1 MPPTPDAHPGF
12 IHTEDTLSSP
22 SRPPARR
29 VAIYPGSFD
38 PIHNGHIDIAHRA
51 AGLFDELVIAV
62 YDRPSK
68 SLLFSPEERL
78 ALARESIPESVDG
91 CHVLVEG
98 FSGLLVHYARA
109 RGARA
114 IVRGLRAVTDFENE
128 LQMTLMNR
136 YLEGEVETV
145 FLMTSLR
152 NAYLS
157 SSLIKEVAR
166 GGGNID
172 GLVSPVVADALRG
185 RFERQQS

>member
-1 MPPTPDAHPGF
+1 
-12 IHTEDTLSSP
+12 
-22 SRPPARR
+22 
-29 VAIYPGSFD
+29 
-38 PIHNGHIDIAHRA
+38 
-51 AGLFDELVIAV
+51 VIAV

-78 ALARESIPESVDG
+78 ALARASIPEQVDG
-91 CHVLVEG
+91 CHVVVEG
-98 FSGLLVHYARA
+98 FSGLLVHYAKA

-114 IVRGLRAVTDFENE
+114 IVRGLRAVTDFESE
-128 LQMTLMNR
+128 SQMTLMNR

-166 GGGNID
+166 GGANVA
-172 GLVSPVVADALRG
+172 GLVSPAVAAALQE
-185 RFERQQS
+185 RFERERP

>member
-1 MPPTPDAHPGF
+1 
-12 IHTEDTLSSP
+12 
-22 SRPPARR
+22 
-29 VAIYPGSFD
+29 
-38 PIHNGHIDIAHRA
+38 
-51 AGLFDELVIAV
+51 
-62 YDRPSK
+62 
-68 SLLFSPEERL
+68 LLFSPEERL
-78 ALARESIPESVDG
+78 TLARESIPETVDG

-128 LQMTLMNR
+128 SQMTLMNR
-136 YLEGEVETV
+136 YLEAEVETV

-172 GLVSPVVADALRG
+172 GLVSPVVADALRE